1 MEMGSERSAPQ
12 ELQAHMSDM
21 LPQVYLVRHGETAW
35 TISGQHTGRTD
46 IPLTEQGER
55 DAQKLGARLKGLSFT
70 QVLTSPLQR
79 ARRTA
84 ELAGFGRS
92 TDIDADL
99 AEWDYGTYE
108 GRRTADI
115 RVERPGWRLLEDGC
129 TGGETLEAVRARAE
143 RVIGHVRALGGDVLV
158 FSHRDILRILT
169 ARWLRLHAVEARN
182 FYLSTASLSILGYH
196 HDLEEPVI
204 RLWNDARR

>member
-1 MEMGSERSAPQ
+1 MQ
-12 ELQAHMSDM
+12 MSGA
-21 LPQVYLVRHGETAW
+21 LPQIYLVRHGETAW
-35 TISGQHTGRTD
+35 TVSGQHTGRTD
-46 IPLTEQGER
+46 IPLTEQGEC
-55 DAQKLGARLKGLSFT
+55 DAQKLCARLKGLSFT
-70 QVLTSPLQR
+70 QVLTSPVQR

-115 RVERPGWRLLEDGC
+115 RAERPGWRLLEDGC
-129 TGGETLEAVRARAE
+129 TGGETLEAVSTRAE

-182 FYLSTASLSILGYH
+182 FYLTTASLSILGYH
-196 HDLEEPVI
+196 HDLDEPVI
-204 RLWNDARR
+204 RLWNDARG